1 MQVPLSVHFICLLL
15 FDFQNEFFNLVL
27 VKCQYLIVIKV
38 AEDLVIQTFIAVE
51 VLAVA
56 ESVEPKTTLV
66 FPMHSNHPTFIF
78 FHGDVSLYH
87 YLELLRFQHL

>member
-1 MQVPLSVHFICLLL
+1 MEVPISTHFVRLLL
-15 FDFQNEFFNLVL
+15 FDFQNEFLNLVL

-38 AEDLVIQTFIAVE
+38 AEDLVIQTFLAVE
-51 VLAVA
+51 VVTVT

-66 FPMHSNHPTFIF
+66 LPMHSNHPTFIF
-78 FHGDVSLYH
+78 FHGDIPLYH

>member
-1 MQVPLSVHFICLLL
+1 MEVPLSAHFVCLLL
-15 FDFQNEFFNLVL
+15 FDFQNEFLNLVL

-38 AEDLVIQTFIAVE
+38 AEHLVIQTFMAVE
-51 VLAVA
+51 VLTVT

-66 FPMHSNHPTFIF
+66 LPMHSNHPRFIF
-78 FHGDVSLYH
+78 LHRDVPLYH